1 MGTVLR
7 ALAGLVLGT
16 AVFAGLLYLLVVVN
30 FSHRLVDSEV
40 YEAAINETD
49 AYNRVYDEVLVDE
62 ALEDYTSD
70 LLGGVE
76 VEVHADAVELLRQVM
91 PPAYLQEQTEENID
105 RLTAYLRYEEE
116 ALEFFVDLK
125 EPLERV
131 EPSVQSRVE
140 RFIDD
145 LEITDPPVSGCTDA
159 SLFRLAAESAVP
171 FSELSDGKLPETAP
185 SLKILNRECRE
196 REFDRWFDRV
206 LDDPAMNSQAARIL
220 ESEKASLRRSFV
232 EGDTRGFL
240 KQAAGPLVGPLV
252 DDAVS
257 DTRRELQR
265 NDRLDL
271 LEKLVENSDDLT
283 REELDE
289 QAETLRSTVRSANG
303 TGRAIAMVIVILGIL
318 LLAAVHFPRPG
329 DMLRWPGIS
338 LLMGGGVCLV
348 VGFVVN
354 SAVPDRIKDA
364 ITNAA
369 SYSPD
374 VPVAA
379 IDLAGDIFAAFAR
392 QVTAGFIPAAVTVMV
407 VGAVLIVASL
417 FAGAAWTVVR
427 RFLHGDESDSRVR

>member
-1 MGTVLR
+1 MSTVLR

-30 FSHRLVDSEV
+30 FSQRLEDSEV
-40 YEAAINETD
+40 YQAAINETD

-62 ALEDYTSD
+62 AMVDYTRD

-76 VEVHADAVELLRQVM
+76 VEVQEEAVDLLREVM
-91 PPAYLQEQTEENID
+91 PPAYLQEQTEANVD
-105 RLTAYLRYEEE
+105 RLTGFLRHEEE
-116 ALEFFVDLK
+116 TLEFYVDLS

-131 EPSVQSRVE
+131 EPSVQLRVD
-140 RFIDD
+140 RVIDD
-145 LEITDPPVSGCTDA
+145 LEIRDPPASGCSDA

-171 FSELSDGKLPETAP
+171 FSELSDGRLPKTAP
-185 SLKILNRECRE
+185 SLMILTRECRE

-232 EGDTRGFL
+232 DGDTRGFL
-240 KQAAGPLVGPLV
+240 KQAAGPLTAPLV
-252 DDAVS
+252 DDAVA
-257 DTRRELQR
+257 DTRRQLQR

-271 LEKLVENSDDLT
+271 LDKLVENSDDLT

-289 QAETLRSTVRSANG
+289 QAETLRNTVSAANG
-303 TGRAIAMVIVILGIL
+303 TGRVVALLMVILGTL
-318 LLAAVHFPRPG
+318 LLAAVHFPRPAE
-329 DMLRWPGIS
+329 MLRWPGIS

-354 SAVPDRIKDA
+354 SAIPDRIKVS

-379 IDLAGDIFAAFAR
+379 IDLAGDLVASFAR

-407 VGAVLIVASL
+407 VGGVLIVASL
-417 FAGAAWTVVR
+417 FAGAAWAVVS
-427 RFLHGDESDSRVR
+427 RFLHGGNGNSRAR